1 MEELERKL
9 KKAAL
14 VEPSPELDRAVERM
28 LLDASMQ
35 RRWWF
40 TAPVAL
46 WQCALACAVSLVLGG
61 ALYAGFAAPHTAV
74 TKEVV
79 RTVYFIPAGDALRD
93 VMDVP
98 SKERVLPTDPS
109 QWRVRV
115 EPASAEVS
123 NGMGPA

>member
-28 LLDASMQ
+28 LLDASM
-35 RRWWF
+35 RRRSWF
-40 TAPVAL
+40 AAPVAL
-46 WQCALACAVSLVLGG
+46 WQCALACAVSLLLGG
-61 ALYAGFAAPHTAV
+61 ALYAGVVGHTAGP
-74 TKEVV
+74 KEVV
-79 RTVYFIPAGDALRD
+79 RTVYFIPTGDALRD
-93 VMDVP
+93 VMDVK
-98 SKERVLPTDPS
+98 SKESAIPTDPS

-123 NGMGPA
+123 IGMGPA